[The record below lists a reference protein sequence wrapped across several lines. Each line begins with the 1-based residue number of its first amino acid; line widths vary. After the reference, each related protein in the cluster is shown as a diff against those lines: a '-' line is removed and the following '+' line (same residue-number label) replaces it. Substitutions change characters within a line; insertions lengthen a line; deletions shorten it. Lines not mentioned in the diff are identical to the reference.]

1 MAGFSDLLDG
11 IDGAIEEHLCDDALY
26 SVDGVTFVGVRIQ
39 IDHPT
44 PADRLQAISFT
55 RTRPVLRVA
64 KAVCPTLK
72 EGHFFRHGADLWEA
86 AEAPT
91 ADGDGRWWV
100 VEVMPG

>member
-11 IDGAIEEHLCDDALY
+11 IDDAIEEHLCDDALY
-26 SVDGVTFVGVRIQ
+26 SVDGAAFVGVRIQ
-39 IDHPT
+39 LDHPT

-55 RTRPVLRVA
+55 RTRPSIRVA
-64 KAVCPTLK
+64 KAACPTLK
-72 EGHFFRHGADLWEA
+72 EGHFFRHGVDLWEV

-91 ADGDGRWWV
+91 ADGDGRWWA